1 VPARTPPVLAV
12 HGGAGNP
19 RPELLHEAR
28 LARCRAGL
36 AAALHAGHAVLTAGG
51 AALDAVQAAV
61 EVLEDDPEFNAGR
74 GAVLTAA
81 GTVETD
87 ATVVDGRDRRAGAV
101 GSLVGIRHPVAA
113 ARAVLDD
120 GAHVLLVGDGAVAF
134 AGAAGLETAPPEWFV
149 TPRRFEAHRQRARA
163 GGSDPEGEDR
173 VGTVGAVALDAR
185 GHLAAATSTGGTSG
199 KAVGR
204 VGDSA
209 LPGAGT
215 WADDRTVAVSA
226 TGLGEV
232 FVRTA
237 FGHEVDALLR
247 LGGLDLAAACDRALA
262 DVVALGGR
270 GGCVAVDGAG
280 RVALP
285 FTTTTMYRGWIDGDG
300 VAHVAIGHERE
311 AAWAPGAS
319 DRDARDHEGDPG

>member
-1 VPARTPPVLAV
+1 VVQ
-12 HGGAGNP
+12 GGGGTP
-19 RPELLHEAR
+19 RPEVLHGAR
-28 LARCRAGL
+28 LAPCRGAL
-36 AAALHAGHAVLTAGG
+36 AAALHAGYAVLAAGG
-51 AALDAVQAAV
+51 RALDAVQAAV

-113 ARAVLDD
+113 ARAVLHD
-120 GAHVLLVGDGAVAF
+120 GAHVLLVGDGAAAF
-134 AGAAGLETAPPEWFV
+134 ARAAGLETAAPEWFV
-149 TPRRFEAHRQRARA
+149 TTRRFQAHRERARA
-163 GGSDPEGEDR
+163 GGADPEGEDR
-173 VGTVGAVALDAR
+173 VGTVGAVALDVD

-237 FGHEVDALLR
+237 FGHEVDALVR
-247 LGGLDLAAACDRALA
+247 LGGLDLSAACDRALA

-270 GGCVAVDGAG
+270 GGCIAVDGDG
-280 RVALP
+280 HVALQ
-285 FTTTTMYRGWIDGDG
+285 FTTTTMYRGWIDGG
-300 VAHVAIGHERE
+300 GIAHVAVGPERE

-319 DRDARDHEGDPG
+319 DPDARDPEGDPG